1 MGYEFNENK
10 LIEIFV
16 TVDDFCNQTEI
27 WAEEHQIA
35 YQHSDQAQL
44 AVSEILTILIFYHHS
59 GFKCFEYY
67 YERMILDNLLSYF
80 PRAVCYKRFLSLIPR
95 CFNHLYLL
103 CRVRARQAQRTG
115 TYFVDSK
122 KLPVCHNRRIHSN
135 KVFHGIAKRG
145 KASTGWFYGFKIHL
159 VINELGQ
166 IVNFL
171 ITTGNVQDN
180 NPEVLTQLLGDLQ
193 GHCYADKGYLS
204 KLFETFYSQ
213 GLKLVTKIRSGMKN
227 RLMDLTDRLW
237 LLKRAV
243 IESVNDIL
251 MTVCDIDH
259 TRHRSPVNALCHL
272 LGGLI
277 AYDFLDNKPSVNL
290 TNWLHQ

>member
-1 MGYEFNENK
+1 MSYEFNENK

-16 TVDDFCNQTEI
+16 TVDDFCQQAEH
-27 WAEEHQIA
+27 WAEEHEIFYA
-35 YQHSDQAQL
+35 HSDQAQL
-44 AVSEILTILIFYHHS
+44 HISEILTILIFYHHS

-67 YERMILDNLLSYF
+67 YERMVLDNLSSYF
-80 PRAVCYKRFLSLIPR
+80 PKAVSYKRFLSLIPK

-103 CRVRARQAQRTG
+103 CRVRAKQAQRTG

-135 KVFHGIAKRG
+135 KVFKGIAKRG
-145 KASTGWFYGFKIHL
+145 KSSTGWFYGFKIHL
-159 VINELGQ
+159 VINELGE
-166 IVNFL
+166 IVNFM

-180 NPEVLTQLLGDLQ
+180 NPEVLTHLFDQLQ
-193 GHCYADKGYLS
+193 GHCFGDKGYIT
-204 KLFETFYSQ
+204 KLFEQLYAK
-213 GLKLVTKIRSGMKN
+213 GLKVVTKIRSNMKN
-227 RLMDLTDRLW
+227 KLMDLTDRLW

-251 MTVCDIDH
+251 MTVCDVDH
-259 TRHRSPVNALCHL
+259 TRHRSPINALCHL

-277 AYDFLDNKPSVNL
+277 AYGFLDQKPSVNL
-290 TNWLHQ
+290 PNWLNP